1 MSAESQQEYKLQIA
15 RTQITN
21 SAFISCCLSVML
33 FYVIKTFRGKSVI
46 GDLQQIK
53 TATVMER
60 GKTKDL
66 MGTCVLKLCTFLSRP
81 LQNDN
86 LKSPKFVSFSNG
98 NRDGKLF
105 QFPFGTCRCLHTL
118 DWS

>member
-1 MSAESQQEYKLQIA
+1 MGSQSLGAYSKL
-15 RTQITN
+15 R
-21 SAFISCCLSVML
+21 
-33 FYVIKTFRGKSVI
+33 R
-46 GDLQQIK
+46 QQLW
-53 TATVMER
+53 ER

-66 MGTCVLKLCTFLSRP
+66 MGRTIAQHMRFKTFLSRP

-86 LKSPKFVSFSNG
+86 LKSPKFASFSNG